1 MVTIKTDTK
10 EAILNGVNR
19 YLRSIDA
26 HMDIYQ
32 MCRGKNRTVKVGVNW
47 AACGTVPPEEAKRFA
62 DVLNGTAHICEVINA
77 YQWTEEWGS
86 DYETEDD
93 YCKDINIVFDGLNGG
108 HDIKKLIDMI
118 I

>member
-1 MVTIKTDTK
+1 MATIKTDTK

-32 MCRGKNRTVKVGVNW
+32 MCRGRNRTVKVGVNW

-93 YCKDINIVFDGLNGG
+93 YRRDVNGIYAGLCAGR
-108 HDIKKLIDMI
+108 DIKELVDLII
-118 I
+118 